1 MNINEIK
8 ERVIKAIDENREL
21 ILKAGQA
28 MYDNP
33 EFGYK
38 EFKGTEIV
46 SNYFKNELGLDVEE
60 GIAYTGCRA
69 RANENAEG
77 PKVAILGESDR
88 ISCKIGRAHV

>member
-46 SNYFKNELGLDVEE
+46 SNYFKNE
-60 GIAYTGCRA
+60 
-69 RANENAEG
+69 
-77 PKVAILGESDR
+77 
-88 ISCKIGRAHV
+88 